1 MVMHLKGVRAW
12 LYRPAVFLSDHVFS
26 SVLHTLAL
34 SFSVNGILMT
44 DNVKCPMENV
54 SMVPSMIES
63 MLKLIGEL
71 RVCKNVHVQLEDD
84 QKRLITSF
92 AAFGNQDLVSTT
104 FVSCL
109 KKRWGAHNFEFIGR
123 IPHIND
129 GSLLRFKSAEF
140 IIEIECEYRQS
151 DDLYGIYFSCNP
163 KLKPDLQIPNSMK
176 NANTVPNR
184 PASSL
189 PSQPPS
195 SSMGLCSCCS
205 YFD

>member
-71 RVCKNVHVQLEDD
+71 RVCKNVHVQDD
-84 QKRLITSF
+84 KKRLITSF

-104 FVSCL
+104 FVRCL
-109 KKRWGAHNFEFIGR
+109 KKQWRAYNFEFIGC

-129 GSLLRFKSAEF
+129 GSLLMFKSADF

-151 DDLYGIYFSCNP
+151 DDSYGIYFSCNP
-163 KLKPDLQIPNSMK
+163 NLKPELQLPNSMK
-176 NANTVPNR
+176 NANTVTPKSN
-184 PASSL
+184 L

-205 YFD
+205 YLD